1 MICEIT
7 RSNEVMRCVV
17 LSAGLD
23 AFAFGGVVVRDN
35 LNQQIRECLDHAED
49 CARKAKIVCNAE
61 LRDDYLMLERR
72 WLFLAR
78 SYELS
83 EQVASQLA

>member
-1 MICEIT
+1 VSYRLALT
-7 RSNEVMRCVV
+7 
-17 LSAGLD
+17 
-23 AFAFGGVVVRDN
+23 AFAFGGVAVLN
-35 LNQQIRECLDHAED
+35 ILNQQIRECLDHAED
-49 CARKAKIVCNAE
+49 CARKAKTACSAE

-78 SYELS
+78 SYELT